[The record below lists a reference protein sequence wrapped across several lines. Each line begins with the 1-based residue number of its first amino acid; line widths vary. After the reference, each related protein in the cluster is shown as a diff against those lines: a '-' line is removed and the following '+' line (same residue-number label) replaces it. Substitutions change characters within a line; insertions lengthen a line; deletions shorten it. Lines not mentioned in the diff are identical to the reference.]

1 MLFRS
6 FLFLLIFF
14 NSIFAANEFRTTE
27 NSVFS
32 NSNVEKK
39 LPNTLPSNYTLD
51 NEDII
56 KTKNIHLQYTSY
68 PKKAYAKQKFT
79 VSLKAIISLNNL
91 TKINTIFKNYK
102 GVKILNENNK
112 WVLSKDEEN
121 IYTNSFD
128 FIITSDKFKMPLIKL
143 DIYVNGK
150 YKESAKIP
158 PKKIE
163 FKKIVLAT
171 KNFCNV
177 LADDLEIIDQ
187 KTKQYDNKNLL
198 TVIQIEATNSN
209 LKEFY
214 LKGYEKQGL
223 ESFSS
228 TALKQKIFYY
238 VITPIFTKSIYFN
251 YYNTK
256 LKKTINKK
264 ILILLKE
271 DLLSTQT
278 DLNPN
283 NSGFLFFKKV
293 ALAVGILL
301 LLILIYFKRNIF
313 LIILTIILVA
323 IFIKLIIPNSK
334 VKVDKNTYIYIL
346 PTKNSTVF
354 HITNKAHSVE
364 ILKKKA
370 KFSKVLFEN
379 QAIGWI
385 KNENLHK

>member
-1 MLFRS
+1 MFLKS
-6 FLFLLIFF
+6 FLFLLIFLSSAF
-14 NSIFAANEFRTTE
+14 SNEFKSTE
-27 NSVFS
+27 TSVFS
-32 NSNVEKK
+32 NSSSKK
-39 LPNTLPSNYTLD
+39 VLPNTLPSDYKLN
-51 NEDII
+51 NENVI
-56 KTKNIHLQYTSY
+56 KTKNVHLQYTSY
-68 PKKAYAKQKFT
+68 PKVAYDKQKFT
-79 VSLKAIISLNNL
+79 VSLKAIISLDNL
-91 TKINTIFKNYK
+91 TKINTIFKQYK
-102 GVKILNENNK
+102 GVKILNKDSK
-112 WVLSKDEEN
+112 WKSNKDEEN

-128 FIITSDKFKMPLIKL
+128 FIITSEKFKMPLIKL
-143 DIYVNGK
+143 DLYVNGK
-150 YKESAKIP
+150 YKQSAKIP
-158 PKKIE
+158 PKPIK

-198 TVIQIEATNSN
+198 TVIQIEAKNSN

-214 LKGYEKQGL
+214 IPGYEKQGL
-223 ESFSS
+223 ESFST
-228 TALKQKIFYY
+228 TALKQTIFYY
-238 VITPIFTKSIYFN
+238 VITPIFTKHIQFN

-264 ILILLKE
+264 VIVLLKE

-293 ALAVGILL
+293 ALGITILL
-301 LLILIYFKRNIF
+301 LLILLYFKRSI
-313 LIILTIILVA
+313 LLTILILILIGFFV
-323 IFIKLIIPNSK
+323 KLVIPNSK
-334 VKVDKNTYIYIL
+334 ATVNKDTYIYIL

-354 HITNKAHSVE
+354 HITNKAHTVE
-364 ILKKKA
+364 ILKKRP
-370 KFSKVLFEN
+370 KFSKILFEN